1 MRLRYHIIGGCA
13 LLAAIALLGGCGNL
27 HKLAESDP
35 KTPLNLPRH
44 ASQDIEAAKNA
55 QRRQIEPTKEI
66 HYTNIDGT
74 TRVFIPTENVI
85 VDTTTN
91 EQMWAL
97 DIDAVEILARSS
109 RNLVERNGKINVEFI
124 VSVPD
129 TLLARDWQLVLNPWI
144 REGQHGEAHPLDPL
158 VYRGDRYGRMQGRE
172 YDRYDKAHEGLIRN
186 LRRYVRSTDN
196 RVARRVTYIPDPND
210 KFDHLTD
217 YLTPRFRFDTVDVLP
232 GGDIYTRVDGEYP
245 VDGGRARE
253 NYLQS
258 LSETPQRVAA
268 EVKRADNLQVR
279 TLASQRVD
287 WTNRRRPKV
296 YDMLHETDTSVINRN
311 LTESRYYVAPNA
323 AEDVFATAEVRGLAQ
338 QEGGKG
344 SAVYKR
350 IVHHPIFPNAR
361 LDTVIFRP
369 DHRIDF
375 YYSQQVE
382 ANENTDKLL
391 VYLSGGVEN
400 RRGDRYEMRHSDTL
414 SFSVKSM
421 ISFLDERTRYM
432 HRIVLRDA
440 EANARFYFT
449 FPSGRAK
456 LDTTTE
462 NRSQVRA
469 VRNLTRDLM
478 LDPIYIIDSI
488 SLRATSSPE
497 GTWRINDRLARERA
511 EALRS
516 VLVEEFRPLYDSLRN
531 EAVKAY
537 VTLDEE
543 GREVV
548 VEGEEEEKLPDLP
561 NLLRTEW
568 LAEDWDE
575 LARLVRADTV
585 IADKEAV
592 LAMIA
597 DRETAPDAREYR
609 IRLKYPKAYAH
620 MRKNIYP
627 QMRAVDFR
635 FNLHRRG
642 QKQDTVYTTEV
653 DQRYMD
659 ALELLKKRRYE
670 EALNTLRDYDDRNT
684 AIAYMS
690 LGYNKA
696 AYRVLMA
703 QPNVDW
709 TAEEQYLLSIISAR
723 LGDEEEAVQHFLRA
737 CELRSNLKFRGNLDP
752 ELSYLIRKYGL
763 DQQDFQDNY

>member
-1 MRLRYHIIGGCA
+1 M
-13 LLAAIALLGGCGNL
+13 
-27 HKLAESDP
+27 
-35 KTPLNLPRH
+35 
-44 ASQDIEAAKNA
+44 
-55 QRRQIEPTKEI
+55 
-66 HYTNIDGT
+66 
-74 TRVFIPTENVI
+74 
-85 VDTTTN
+85 
-91 EQMWAL
+91 
-97 DIDAVEILARSS
+97 
-109 RNLVERNGKINVEFI
+109 
-124 VSVPD
+124 
-129 TLLARDWQLVLNPWI
+129 
-144 REGQHGEAHPLDPL
+144 
-158 VYRGDRYGRMQGRE
+158 
-172 YDRYDKAHEGLIRN
+172 
-186 LRRYVRSTDN
+186 
-196 RVARRVTYIPDPND
+196 
-210 KFDHLTD
+210 
-217 YLTPRFRFDTVDVLP
+217 LP

-456 LDTTTE
+456 LDTTAE

-548 VEGEEEEKLPDLP
+548 VEGDEEEKLPDLP